1 MSTWAKNN
9 SEFLGFLAGFDGR
22 DALSKRQRFQVIRDL
37 NADDIADQEKPP
49 LEAQNAV
56 LALVYEVIGELKKWL
71 QNQSDAAPPTA
82 KELLD
87 VPGVNQIFSKVI
99 GSMVERDG
107 TEAADSP
114 QFVVLEKAVEGLVTE
129 AWVERL
135 RNGFASELAQSLAVF
150 QKRLEKDRTAYDDW
164 RDELDG
170 GIVLY
175 DVFRPNLEEI
185 YFNFWTK
192 WRADMARIHAKT
204 TRLQRLDE
212 ILTREEDS

>member
-9 SEFLGFLAGFDGR
+9 SELLGFLAGFDGR
-22 DALSKRQRFQVIRDL
+22 DAFSKRQRFPVIGDL
-37 NADDIADQEKPP
+37 NADDTADQEKPP
-49 LEAQNAV
+49 LEAQNAM
-56 LALVYEVIGELKKWL
+56 LELVYEVMGVLRKWL
-71 QNQSDAAPPTA
+71 QNQSDAALPTVE
-82 KELLD
+82 ELLD
-87 VPGVNQIFSKVI
+87 DPCVKPIFSKVI
-99 GSMVERDG
+99 GPMVERDG

-135 RNGFASELAQSLAVF
+135 RNGFANELKRSLAVF
-150 QKRLEKDRTAYDDW
+150 QKRLAKDRTAYDAW

-175 DVFRPNLEEI
+175 DVFRPNLGEV
-185 YFNFWTK
+185 YLDFWTK
-192 WRADMARIHAKT
+192 WRADMARIHALT